1 MGRDQRAGCRS
12 AVAGQL
18 RRRGELPSSRP
29 RRYVRS
35 LLGGLIEAAP
45 VSRPH
50 PNVPGCEVMSP
61 LLQGWHQCFRMF

>member
-1 MGRDQRAGCRS
+1 MGRDQGAGCRS

-45 VSRPH
+45 VSRCRILMCL
-50 PNVPGCEVMSP
+50 VAS
-61 LLQGWHQCFRMF
+61 L